1 MPISEA
7 LQITLDVARIL
18 EGLGVSYLVCGSMA
32 SSVHGI
38 PRATQDVDLVANLL
52 EEHIPAFAEALGSAL
67 LL

>member
-7 LQITLDVARIL
+7 LQITLDVARVL

-38 PRATQDVDLVANLL
+38 PRATQDVDMVANLL
-52 EEHIPAFAEALGSAL
+52 E
-67 LL
+67 